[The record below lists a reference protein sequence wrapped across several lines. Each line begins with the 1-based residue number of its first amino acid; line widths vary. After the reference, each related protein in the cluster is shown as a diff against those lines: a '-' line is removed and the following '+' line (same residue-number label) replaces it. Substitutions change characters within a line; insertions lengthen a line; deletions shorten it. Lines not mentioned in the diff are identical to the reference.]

1 MPPLKFHNFT
11 VTAFYC
17 LLIIFMMSFFM
28 KRSLYVLSCFAL
40 ISGCATRADNI
51 SASYVPTNIYNSQSC
66 SQMKEEAV
74 RLSYSAAAAVG
85 RQNSAATRDTITTGV
100 GLVLFW
106 PALFLNNGDGAKA
119 AEVARLK
126 GEMQA
131 LEQAS
136 ARKGCN
142 IIFRNR

>member
-1 MPPLKFHNFT
+1 
-11 VTAFYC
+11 
-17 LLIIFMMSFFM
+17 M

-66 SQMKEEAV
+66 PQMKEEAV

-136 ARKGCN
+136 ARKGL
-142 IIFRNR
+142 